1 MKKFSIVVLVIML
14 VFALAACSER
24 TIETREVEATVVKCE
39 KGVFM
44 PHEEYLAEANICLA
58 FKKMEAYAYY
68 KQLADKHG
76 SWQYNV
82 TVLFED
88 KEYTISRMEMF
99 EVGDIISVTATFT
112 YVGEEL
118 VYIECE

>member
-1 MKKFSIVVLVIML
+1 MKQFVIVILVVVLT
-14 VFALAACSER
+14 FALVACSKQTVE
-24 TIETREVEATVVKCE
+24 IREVEATVVKCE

-68 KQLADKHG
+68 KMLADDHG

-82 TVLFED
+82 TVQFEG
-88 KEYTISRMEMF
+88 KQYTVSRMEEF
-99 EVGDIISVTATFT
+99 DVGTLIPVTVTFT
-112 YVGEEL
+112 YAGEKL
-118 VYIECE
+118 VYVDCE